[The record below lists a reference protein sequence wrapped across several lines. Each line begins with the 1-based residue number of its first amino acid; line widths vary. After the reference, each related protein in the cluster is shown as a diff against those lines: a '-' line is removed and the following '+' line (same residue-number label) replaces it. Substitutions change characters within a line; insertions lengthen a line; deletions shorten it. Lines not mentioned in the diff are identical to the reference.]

1 MKLLNVVI
9 PSRNF
14 DASVRFY
21 RDILGLPMR
30 HEALG
35 CCFLSAG
42 AVNLAIHVA
51 REESDTA
58 PTGHATYLDF
68 SVINF
73 DQVKTHLQSVGVTIK
88 KEWKDDSGR
97 FLQVLDP
104 DGNLVELVG

>member
-1 MKLLNVVI
+1 
-9 PSRNF
+9 
-14 DASVRFY
+14 
-21 RDILGLPMR
+21 MR
-30 HEALG
+30 HESLG

-51 REESDTA
+51 REGSESE
-58 PTGHATYLDF
+58 PTGHGTYLDF

-73 DQVKTHLQSVGVTIK
+73 DQVKSHLESVGVPIA

-97 FLQVLDP
+97 FIQVVDP